1 MTKVQ
6 EFQIGQMVNVKNVFS
21 KEHHRVPLYLK
32 GKIGKVTEYLG
43 LVENP
48 EQLPTQKTML
58 IIPSCIAS
66 ASSRQAFGAVSK
78 MGRFMLILLKNGFV
92 KWRCESANGT

>member
-1 MTKVQ
+1 M
-6 EFQIGQMVNVKNVFS
+6 NVKNVFS

-48 EQLPTQKTML
+48 EL
-58 IIPSCIAS
+58 A
-66 ASSRQAFGAVSK
+66 AYSK
-78 MGRFMLILLKNGFV
+78 NNTGLYPLYRVCFKQTSLWGGEQNGEIYADLAE
-92 KWRCESANGT
+92 KWLSKVEV

>member
-1 MTKVQ
+1 MTEVQ
-6 EFQIGQMVNVKNVFS
+6 EFQIGQMVNVKSVFS

-48 EQLPTQKTML
+48 EL
-58 IIPSCIAS
+58 A
-66 ASSRQAFGAVSK
+66 AYSK
-78 MGRFMLILLKNGFV
+78 NNTGLYPLYRVCFKQTSLWGGEQNGEIYADLAG
-92 KWRCESANGT
+92 KWLFEVEV

>member
-1 MTKVQ
+1 MTEVQ
-6 EFQIGQMVNVKNVFS
+6 EFQIGQMVNVKSVFS

-48 EQLPTQKTML
+48 EL
-58 IIPSCIAS
+58 A
-66 ASSRQAFGAVSK
+66 AYSK
-78 MGRFMLILLKNGFV
+78 NNTGLYPLYRVCFKQTSLWGGEQNGEIYADLAE
-92 KWRCESANGT
+92 KWLSKVEV

>member
-1 MTKVQ
+1 MTEVQ
-6 EFQIGQMVNVKNVFS
+6 EFQIGQMVNVKNVCKTSIIEFPS
-21 KEHHRVPLYLK
+21 ILK

-48 EQLPTQKTML
+48 ELAAYSKNNTDYTL
-58 IIPSCIAS
+58 CIAS

-78 MGRFMLILLKNGFV
+78 MGRFMLISPRNGFL
-92 KWRCESANGT
+92 K

>member
-1 MTKVQ
+1 MTEVQ
-6 EFQIGQMVNVKNVFS
+6 EFQIGQMVNVKSVFS

-48 EQLPTQKTML
+48 EL
-58 IIPSCIAS
+58 A
-66 ASSRQAFGAVSK
+66 AYSK
-78 MGRFMLILLKNGFV
+78 NNTGLYPLYRVCFKQTSLWGGEQNGEIYSDLAE
-92 KWRCESANGT
+92 KWLSKVEV

>member
-1 MTKVQ
+1 MTKAQ

-32 GKIGKVTEYLG
+32 GKTGKVTEYLG

-48 EQLPTQKTML
+48 EL
-58 IIPSCIAS
+58 A
-66 ASSRQAFGAVSK
+66 AYSK
-78 MGRFMLILLKNGFV
+78 NNTGLYPLYRVCFKQTSLWGGEQNGEIYADLAG
-92 KWRCESANGT
+92 KWLFEVEV

>member
-1 MTKVQ
+1 MTNVQ
-6 EFQIGQMVNVKNVFS
+6 EFQVGQMVNVKSVFS

-48 EQLPTQKTML
+48 EL
-58 IIPSCIAS
+58 A
-66 ASSRQAFGAVSK
+66 AYSK
-78 MGRFMLILLKNGFV
+78 NNTGLYPLYRVCFKQTSLWGGEQNGEIYADLAE
-92 KWRCESANGT
+92 KWLSKVEV

>member
-1 MTKVQ
+1 MTNVQ
-6 EFQIGQMVNVKNVFS
+6 EFQVGQMVNVKSVFS

-48 EQLPTQKTML
+48 ET
-58 IIPSCIAS
+58 A
-66 ASSRQAFGAVSK
+66 AYSK
-78 MGRFMLILLKNGFV
+78 DNIDAYPLYRVCFKQTSLWGGEQDGEIYADLAE
-92 KWRCESANGT
+92 KWLCKVEV

>member
-1 MTKVQ
+1 MTEMQ
-6 EFQIGQMVNVKNVFS
+6 EFQIGQMVNVKSVFS

-48 EQLPTQKTML
+48 EL
-58 IIPSCIAS
+58 A
-66 ASSRQAFGAVSK
+66 AYSK
-78 MGRFMLILLKNGFV
+78 NNTGLYPLYRVCFKQTSLWGGEQNGEIYADLAE
-92 KWRCESANGT
+92 KWLSKVEV

>member
-1 MTKVQ
+1 MTEVQ
-6 EFQIGQMVNVKNVFS
+6 EFQIGQMVNVKNVCTN
-21 KEHHRVPLYLK
+21 KHHRVPLYLK

-48 EQLPTQKTML
+48 EQLLTQKQYLMYTL
-58 IIPSCIAS
+58 CIAS

-78 MGRFMLILLKNGFV
+78 MGKFMLILLKNGFV